1 MRSKN
6 LTRIAVALTLG
17 LCVFAQPATIAKNK
31 KVKGEGSKKESKVEK
46 AFAVEGTGL
55 PPKVLKL
62 VNKGDW
68 KSANKELAT
77 LAKDET
83 VASRNGAWLAF
94 SYLFLGECN
103 ELKSYAERVGAISA
117 AEEKGGPK
125 PEEKSETKPV
135 SKEKGNEVDS
145 KTLVAAKNK
154 EKKPSDDNKNDKG
167 NLTYH
172 QLIVKAFHE
181 CCQARFDDAEATLG
195 KMPKEH
201 ANDALAYYALSAV
214 AGKQGRAGAAV
225 EYLQRCVALAPN
237 FAWGYRTLGYL
248 QQRWLKEFQDA
259 DASLSS
265 ALAIEPSQ
273 KEVRDM
279 LIDGRLSRNDF
290 DGAVDAAMAGVKSA
304 PKEAH
309 NYYRLSQI
317 YTQQWRLREA
327 LDQLAKAIS
336 LDPNDPKYYRS
347 KATIRRYQG
356 DLNAAIA
363 DQQKAVALGKDKPFE
378 LVELASMN
386 LAAGNNNRAA
396 DNLKEAL
403 KLDPENQLAHEKL
416 VEVLQDERRWDDLVE
431 EFNRALAKRPKDG
444 KLHMQ
449 LALVLAETG
458 KKDKAIDEFIEAGNL
473 NQNDPEPHRQLAN
486 LYVKNKDFGK
496 ASKSYTRALNINPSS
511 VPDFVAL
518 GYCYAETDDYMQAEA
533 AFVTAIALQQF
544 TGNTSGPNK
553 LDILRSLSSLLFEE
567 GRYADAAAQ
576 FEAVL
581 ASTKGTPTEVEDTY
595 LLAQAKTLRDL
606 SQASVDNL
614 VQSFDKM
621 SAEKKDLHRE
631 AFIDTIIAAKRYDKA
646 LSLIQGFGDLKPQD
660 LWNLLSA
667 KALRQKGD
675 TEGADKLLNRVVLSK
690 ELSPSQLAD
699 AMVEQAI
706 IQSAKDQSKAEA
718 TAKSA
723 IETYNKSFRAYT
735 ALGRILLN
743 KGDANQAIEAAKK
756 AQELNP
762 YHAPAYLLL
771 GDAQQKTGAVKDA
784 SESYKKAVELY
795 PTLLEAHKSLL
806 QTYKKLAMNAEAV
819 KEEAQIAQMEK
830 IQ

>member
-1 MRSKN
+1 MRSRK
-6 LTRIAVALTLG
+6 LSASAVTLALTLS
-17 LCVFAQPATIAKNK
+17 LCMLGQTAAIAKSK
-31 KVKGEGSKKESKVEK
+31 KTKGEDKQPKAAKSKSTVGQ
-46 AFAVEGTGL
+46 GTGL

-68 KSANKELAT
+68 KSANKELVT
-77 LAKDET
+77 LAKYEK
-83 VASRNGAWLAF
+83 VASRNGAWLSF

-103 ELKSYAERVGAISA
+103 ELKAQAERVGALEGSN
-117 AEEKGGPK
+117 P
-125 PEEKSETKPV
+125 TF
-135 SKEKGNEVDS
+135 N
-145 KTLVAAKNK
+145 
-154 EKKPSDDNKNDKG
+154 
-167 NLTYH
+167 
-172 QLIVKAFHE
+172 QLIIKAFHE
-181 CCQARFDDAEATLG
+181 CCQAKFDDAEATLG
-195 KMPKEH
+195 KMPKEY

-225 EYLQRCVALAPN
+225 EYLQRCVALAPD
-237 FAWGYRTLGYL
+237 FSWGYRTLGYL
-248 QQRWLKEFQDA
+248 QQRWLKEYQDA

-290 DGAVDAAMAGVKSA
+290 DGAVDAASAGVKAA

-327 LDQLAKAIS
+327 LDVLSKAIA
-336 LDPNDPKYYRS
+336 LDPNEPKFYRS

-396 DNLKEAL
+396 DNLREAL

-416 VEVLQDERRWDDLVE
+416 VEVLQDERRWDDLIE
-431 EFNRALAKRPKDG
+431 EFNRVIAKRPKDG
-444 KLHMQ
+444 KLHLQ
-449 LALVLAETG
+449 LAQALLESG
-458 KKDKAIDEFIEAGNL
+458 KKDKAIEEFIEAGNL
-473 NQNDPEPHRQLAN
+473 NQVDPEPHRQLAN
-486 LYVKNKDFGK
+486 LYVKEKDFAK
-496 ASKSYTRALNINPSS
+496 AAKSYTRALNINPSS

-544 TGNTSGPNK
+544 TGTTGGPNK

-581 ASTKGTPTEVEDTY
+581 ASTKGTPTEAEDTY

-606 SQASVDNL
+606 SPAAADNL
-614 VQSFDKM
+614 VQTF
-621 SAEKKDLHRE
+621 EKLPPEKRELHKE
-631 AFIDTIIAAKRYDKA
+631 AFIDTLIAAKRYDKA
-646 LSLIQGFGDLKPQD
+646 LSLIESFGEQKPKDLYI
-660 LWNLLSA
+660 LLKA
-667 KALRQKGD
+667 KALRMKGD
-675 TEGADKLLNRVVLSK
+675 TEGADRLLAGVVSSK
-690 ELSPSQLAD
+690 ELSASQQAD
-699 AMVEQAI
+699 ALVEQASI
-706 IQSAKDQSKAEA
+706 LNAKDPAKAEA
-718 TAKSA
+718 AAKSA
-723 IETYNKSFRAYT
+723 IETYNKSFKAYT
-735 ALGRILLN
+735 ALGRILLS
-743 KGDANQAIEAAKK
+743 KGDTAQAVEAAKK

-762 YHAPAYLLL
+762 YHAPAYILM
-771 GDAQQKTGAVKDA
+771 GDAQQKSGSLKEAAD
-784 SESYKKAVELY
+784 SYKKAVELY

-806 QTYKKLAMNAEAV
+806 QTYKKLSMTAEAS

-830 IQ
+830 TQ

>member
-1 MRSKN
+1 MKVERKMRSRS
-6 LTRIAVALTLG
+6 LSASAATVALTLS
-17 LCVFAQPATIAKNK
+17 LCVLGQPAAVAKSK
-31 KVKGEGSKKESKVEK
+31 KAKGETKQPK
-46 AFAVEGTGL
+46 AAKSVVGQGTGL

-68 KSANKELAT
+68 KSANKELAI
-77 LAKDET
+77 LVKDEK

-103 ELKSYAERVGAISA
+103 ELKAQAERVGALAVA
-117 AEEKGGPK
+117 AEKADAK
-125 PEEKSETKPV
+125 
-135 SKEKGNEVDS
+135 
-145 KTLVAAKNK
+145 AA
-154 EKKPSDDNKNDKG
+154 ESS
-167 NLTYH
+167 NLTFN
-172 QLIVKAFHE
+172 QLIIKAFHE
-181 CCQARFDDAEATLG
+181 CCQAHFDEAEATLG
-195 KMPKEH
+195 KMPKEY

-225 EYLQRCVALAPN
+225 EYLQRCVALAPD
-237 FAWGYRTLGYL
+237 FSWGYRTLGYL
-248 QQRWLKEFQDA
+248 QQRWLKEYQDA

-290 DGAVDAAMAGVKSA
+290 DGAVDAASAGVKAA

-327 LDQLAKAIS
+327 LDVLSKAIE
-336 LDPNDPKYYRS
+336 LDPNEPKYYRS

-363 DQQKAVALGKDKPFE
+363 DQQKAVALAKDKPFE

-396 DNLKEAL
+396 DNLREAL

-431 EFNRALAKRPKDG
+431 EFNRVIAKRPKEG
-444 KLHMQ
+444 KLHLQ
-449 LALVLAETG
+449 LAQVLLECG
-458 KKDKAIDEFIEAGNL
+458 KKDKAIEEFIEAGNL
-473 NQNDPEPHRQLAN
+473 NQTDPEPHRQLAS
-486 LYVKNKDFGK
+486 LYVKDKDFAK
-496 ASKSYTRALNINPSS
+496 AAKSYTRALNINPSS

-518 GYCYAETDDYMQAEA
+518 GYCYAETDDFMQAEA

-544 TGNTSGPNK
+544 TGTTGGPNK

-581 ASTKGTPTEVEDTY
+581 ASTKGTPAEVEDTY
-595 LLAQAKTLRDL
+595 LSAQAKALRDL
-606 SQASVDNL
+606 SSASAENL
-614 VQSFDKM
+614 VQAF
-621 SAEKKDLHRE
+621 EKLPPEKQVLHRE
-631 AFIDTIIAAKRYDKA
+631 ALIETLIAAKRYEKA
-646 LSLIQGFGDLKPQD
+646 LSFIESSDQKPQE
-660 LWNLLSA
+660 LFTLLKA
-667 KALRQKGD
+667 KVLRLQGD
-675 TEGADKLLNRVVLSK
+675 TEGADKLLSQVVSCK
-690 ELSPSQLAD
+690 ELSASQQAD
-699 AMVEQAI
+699 ALVEQATI
-706 IQSAKDQSKAEA
+706 ISAKDPAKAEA
-718 TAKSA
+718 AAKSA
-723 IETYNKSFRAYT
+723 IETYNKSFKAYT
-735 ALGRILLN
+735 ALGRILLS
-743 KGDANQAIEAAKK
+743 KGDTNQAIEAAKK

-762 YHAPAYLLL
+762 YHAQAYILM
-771 GDAQQKTGAVKDA
+771 GDAQQKSGLLKEAAD
-784 SESYKKAVELY
+784 SYKKAVELY
-795 PTLLEAHKSLL
+795 PTLLDAHKALL
-806 QTYKKLAMNAEAV
+806 QTYKKLSMTVDAG
-819 KEEAQIAQMEK
+819 KEEAQIAQLEK
-830 IQ
+830 AQ